1 MGWSLSIVKMSVVS
15 KLPKFKAIANKTLI
29 EKFINKK
36 LKEINKLFLKFL
48 GNAKDKITKA
58 TLKKQNKVEHE
69 HY

>member
-15 KLPKFKAIANKTLI
+15 KLPKFKAIPNKTLI
-29 EKFINKK
+29 KKFI
-36 LKEINKLFLKFL
+36 EINKLFLKFL
-48 GNAKDKITKA
+48 GNAKDRITKA